1 MIRLGWPIA
10 SVVLGLV
17 VVANTLIVS
26 GNLADA
32 LAGQPPLGDESTAQL
47 ITLLAAGG
55 LLVVGG
61 VIAFVVNVIP
71 RPGISTKPN
80 SLPSD

>member
-1 MIRLGWPIA
+1 MISRGWPIV

-17 VVANTLIVS
+17 IVLNTLNVS

-32 LAGQPPLGDESTAQL
+32 LAEQPPLGDDSTAQL

-61 VIAFVVNVIP
+61 LTALVVGLVPQRNN
-71 RPGISTKPN
+71 STGPN
-80 SLPSD
+80 SLPSE

>member
-1 MIRLGWPIA
+1 V

-17 VVANTLIVS
+17 VVTNTLFVS

-47 ITLLAAGG
+47 ITLIAAGA

-61 VIAFVVNVIP
+61 LTAFLVDLIP
-71 RPGISTKPN
+71 RRETSTGPN